1 MSERAFL
8 SRARGS
14 YGEWAGRDGHG
25 RRHKQNWPSRSEG
38 TSEAAEGDPRWAS
51 RTERHSSISTTSSGA
66 SLLASL
72 SLVTTLRAR
81 TGPRRV
87 TPRRL
92 PGRADTPGTGT
103 PAERRRWGPAAAL
116 TVAVRLAR
124 ATGRTAEAARP
135 NEAVL
140 AMGDVDTHAENRR
153 DERRAL
159 VILVAT
165 RAPRLALSTVS
176 TAFSWLRCAG
186 RFPRS
191 TTSPWLGT
199 VQIESAVHEK

>member
-1 MSERAFL
+1 MSERVFL

-14 YGEWAGRDGHG
+14 YGEWAGRDGVG
-25 RRHKQNWPSRSEG
+25 RRHKQNWPSRSRRHL
-38 TSEAAEGDPRWAS
+38 EAAEGDPRWA

-153 DERRAL
+153 DERRAR

>member
-1 MSERAFL
+1 M
-8 SRARGS
+8 GDDINKI
-14 YGEWAGRDGHG
+14 GRVV
-25 RRHKQNWPSRSEG
+25 RRHL
-38 TSEAAEGDPRWAS
+38 EAAEGDPRWAS

-153 DERRAL
+153 DERRAR

-199 VQIESAVHEK
+199 VQIESAVHEKITQERRFELVK

>member
-1 MSERAFL
+1 MGDDINKIGRVDPKAP
-8 SRARGS
+8 RGS
-14 YGEWAGRDGHG
+14 RRGSAMGVTHREALLDLDDVERGVLVGVLIVGH
-25 RRHKQNWPSRSEG
+25 
-38 TSEAAEGDPRWAS
+38 D
-51 RTERHSSISTTSSGA
+51 
-66 SLLASL
+66 
-72 SLVTTLRAR
+72 LRAR

-153 DERRAL
+153 DERRAR